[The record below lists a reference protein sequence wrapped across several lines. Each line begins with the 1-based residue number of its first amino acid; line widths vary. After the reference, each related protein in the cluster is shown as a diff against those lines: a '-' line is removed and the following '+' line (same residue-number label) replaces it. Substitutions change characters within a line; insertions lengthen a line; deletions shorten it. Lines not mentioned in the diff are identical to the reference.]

1 VTEHAHVFDPVSGYC
16 IRGCAGYRE
25 DGRVVHQSGSVFRPG
40 QQQQDPEKAGA
51 RHGA

>member
-1 VTEHAHVFDPVSGYC
+1 MTEQHVHVFDPVSGYC

-40 QQQQDPEKAGA
+40 QNQQQQEASHADA
-51 RHGA
+51 R